1 MSTGPRLPALD
12 GVRGLATLMV
22 LFCHFWFWDVWKG
35 HWWYQVAHSGWLGVD
50 LFFVLSGFL
59 ITGILLDTKERPGY
73 FSGFYWRRLLR
84 IFPLY
89 YFALLLSLISIVLI
103 DRRYDKVFDGYDSL
117 SWYFAFIPNIATALK
132 GGWPW
137 QTNWV
142 GLAHL
147 WSLAVEEQFYLLWP
161 LVVLLLPRK
170 GLAWLCGLLLFAGYF
185 FRIWTDGVFGRQWS
199 EASYVL
205 PYCRMDGL
213 AAGSLLAVAM
223 RLGWLHFRGW
233 QWDVIRDLTVAAG
246 FATFYMLVAGN
257 SHWRG
262 TFVAIMFMGFVALA
276 LTPGSHVHRWC
287 QAGWLRHI
295 GKYSY
300 ALYVFHQMFIMVYWK
315 IFREP
320 LEAWGWSLPVVQA
333 VYHVLAFGATYGL
346 ARLSWR
352 FIEKPFLDLKDRKPH
367 KAGGVEG

>member
-1 MSTGPRLPALD
+1 MATPNRIPALD
-12 GVRGLATLMV
+12 GVRGLAALMV
-22 LFCHFWFWDVWKG
+22 LFCHFWFWDVWKDR
-35 HWWYQVAHSGWLGVD
+35 WWYELAHSGWLGVD

-59 ITGILLDTKERPGY
+59 ITGILIDSKGQGNY
-73 FSGFYWRRLLR
+73 FGRFYRRRVLR

-89 YFALLLSLISIVLI
+89 YFSILLSLFAILVI
-103 DRRYDKVFDGYDSL
+103 DRQPERIYTGYDSL
-117 SWYFAFIPNIATALK
+117 GWYLTFLPNVAAALK

-147 WSLAVEEQFYLLWP
+147 WSLAVEEQFYLVWP
-161 LVVLLLPRK
+161 LVVLLLPKR
-170 GLAWLCGLLLFAGYF
+170 GLAMLCGILIVAGYY
-185 FRIWTDGVFGRQWS
+185 FRVWTDDIFQKQWS

-213 AAGSLLAVAM
+213 AAGSLLAAAM
-223 RLGWLHFRGW
+223 RLGWLTFRGW
-233 QWDVIRDLTVAAG
+233 QHEVVRDLAFISGMT
-246 FATFYMLVAGN
+246 MLYILMAGN

-262 TFVAIMFMGFVALA
+262 TLVALMFMGFVFLA
-276 LTPGSHVHRWC
+276 LSPASHVHRWC

-300 ALYVFHQMFIMVYWK
+300 ALYVFHQMFIVLYWK
-315 IFREP
+315 VFREP
-320 LEAWGWSLPVVQA
+320 LEALGWSLPAVQS
-333 VYHVLAFGATYGL
+333 VYHVLAFAATYGL

-352 FIEKPFLDLKDRKPH
+352 FIEKPFLEMK
-367 KAGGVEG
+367 

>member
-1 MSTGPRLPALD
+1 MATPNRIPALD
-12 GVRGLATLMV
+12 GVRGLAALMV
-22 LFCHFWFWDVWKG
+22 LFCHFWFWDVWKDR
-35 HWWYQVAHSGWLGVD
+35 WWYELAHSGWLGVD

-59 ITGILLDTKERPGY
+59 ITGILIDSKGQGNY
-73 FSGFYWRRLLR
+73 FGRFYRRRVLR

-89 YFALLLSLISIVLI
+89 YFSILLSLFAILVI
-103 DRRYDKVFDGYDSL
+103 DRQPERIYTGYDSL
-117 SWYFAFIPNIATALK
+117 GWYLTFLPNVAAALK

-147 WSLAVEEQFYLLWP
+147 WSLAVEEQFYLVWP
-161 LVVLLLPRK
+161 LVVLLLPKR
-170 GLAWLCGLLLFAGYF
+170 GLAMLCGILIVAGYY
-185 FRIWTDGVFGRQWS
+185 FRIWTDDIFQKQWS

-213 AAGSLLAVAM
+213 AAGSLLAAAM
-223 RLGWLHFRGW
+223 RLGWLTFRGW
-233 QWDVIRDLTVAAG
+233 QHEVVRDLAFISGMT
-246 FATFYMLVAGN
+246 MLYILMAGN

-262 TFVAIMFMGFVALA
+262 TLVALMFMGFVFLA
-276 LTPGSHVHRWC
+276 LSPASHVHRWC

-300 ALYVFHQMFIMVYWK
+300 ALYVFHQMFIVLYWK
-315 IFREP
+315 VFREP
-320 LEAWGWSLPVVQA
+320 LEALGWSLPAVQS
-333 VYHVLAFGATYGL
+333 VYHVLAFAATYGL

-352 FIEKPFLDLKDRKPH
+352 FIEKPFLEMK
-367 KAGGVEG
+367 

>member
-1 MSTGPRLPALD
+1 MSTFARIPALD
-12 GVRGLATLMV
+12 GVRGMAALMV

-35 HWWYQVAHSGWLGVD
+35 YWWYEVVHSGWLGVD

-59 ITGILLDTKERPGY
+59 ITGILLDSRDKAGY
-73 FSGFYWRRLLR
+73 FKNFYWRRILR

-89 YFALLLSLISIVLI
+89 YFAILLSLFVILVV
-103 DRRYDKVFDGYDSL
+103 DRQPSRVFNGYDSL
-117 SWYFAFIPNIATALK
+117 SWYFAFLPNVATALK

-147 WSLAVEEQFYLLWP
+147 WSLAVEEQFYLVWP
-161 LVVLLLPRK
+161 LIVLLLPRR
-170 GLAWLCGLLLFAGYF
+170 GLAFFCLVLIFAGYYL
-185 FRIWTDGVFGRQWS
+185 RVWTDGVFGRQWS

-213 AAGSLLAVAM
+213 AAGGFLAVAM
-223 RLGWLHFRGW
+223 RLGWLSFSGW
-233 QWDVIRDLTVAAG
+233 QREVVRDLAVSAG
-246 FATFYMLVAGN
+246 MVLFYLLVAGN

-262 TFVAIMFMGFVALA
+262 TMVALMFMGLVYLA
-276 LTPGSHVHRWC
+276 LSPESHLHRWF
-287 QAGWLRHI
+287 QAPWLRHI

-320 LEAWGWSLPVVQA
+320 LEGFGLSLPVVQFI
-333 VYHVLAFGATYGL
+333 YHILAFAATYGL
-346 ARLSWR
+346 ARLSWH
-352 FIEKPFLDLKDRKPH
+352 FIEKPFLEMK
-367 KAGGVEG
+367 

>member
-1 MSTGPRLPALD
+1 MQTNTRIPALD
-12 GVRGLATLMV
+12 GVRGLAALMV
-22 LFCHFWFWDVWKG
+22 LFCHFWFWDVWKS
-35 HWWYQVAHSGWLGVD
+35 HWWYEVAHSGWLGVD

-59 ITGILLDTKERPGY
+59 ITGILLDTKGRPGY
-73 FSGFYWRRLLR
+73 FSRFYQRRLLR

-89 YFALLLSLISIVLI
+89 YFSILLSFAVVLFI
-103 DRRYDKVFDGYDSL
+103 DQRPDKLWDGYDSL
-117 SWYFAFIPNIATALK
+117 AWYLAFIPNVATALK

-161 LVVLLLPRK
+161 LVVLFLPRK
-170 GLAWLCGLLLFAGYF
+170 GLAFLCGILLFAGYY
-185 FRIWTDGVFGRQWS
+185 FRVWTDGIFGRPWS

-213 AAGSLLAVAM
+213 AAGSLLAVAL
-223 RLGWLHFRGW
+223 RLGWLSFRDW
-233 QWDVIRDLTVAAG
+233 QHELVRDVTMAA
-246 FATFYMLVAGN
+246 AMLTFYQLVAGN

-262 TFVAIMFMGFVALA
+262 TLVAITFMGAVLLA
-276 LTPGSHVHRWC
+276 QTPQSRIHRWC
-287 QAGWLRHI
+287 QAAWLRHI

-320 LEAWGWSLPVVQA
+320 LEWLGLSLPVVQA
-333 VYHVLAFGATYGL
+333 IYHVLAFGATYGL

-352 FIEKPFLDLKDRKPH
+352 YLEKPFLDMKK
-367 KAGGVEG
+367 